1 MLAPRP
7 RPSACLAAL
16 LLLLS
21 AAGGACAQDTAVS
34 VPVGAFVRAAAAAG
48 DTLVSVTL
56 ARPAVARATVA
67 SVAGGVITAAGT
79 PGWTANAFVSSA
91 THHVR
96 ALSGAL
102 RGHYFIVTANGS
114 ATLTVDAAGLDLGQ
128 LAAGDAVEVAP
139 FWTLGTLFP
148 AAAAGT
154 AFVVSTSPL
163 ARQTEILMF
172 DGGATGINRSAS
184 AIYYHFNGAWRRSG
198 AAATTSF
205 DHVVV
210 FPDTYLVV
218 RNKSAGTALTQVGRL
233 QAGGL
238 GTVLEA
244 LPGAA
249 HDNFVA
255 LAHPLDVS
263 LAASGL
269 HLSGFRAST
278 SPLAPTDQL
287 LWFDPAGTGTNRSA
301 SAIYYYFN
309 GAWRKRGVAATTDFG
324 ADTLRAGGGFIIRK
338 AAGPGHAWSYAT
350 NL

>member
-7 RPSACLAAL
+7 RPSVRLAAL
-16 LLLLS
+16 LLLS
-21 AAGGACAQDTAVS
+21 ASGGACAQDSAVS
-34 VPVGAFVRAAAAAG
+34 VPVGAFVRTAAAAS
-48 DTLVSVTL
+48 DTQVSVTL
-56 ARPAVARATVA
+56 SRPAVARATVG
-67 SVAGGVITAAGT
+67 SVGGSVISVSGA
-79 PGWTANAFVSSA
+79 PGWSADTFVSSG
-91 THHVR
+91 THQVR
-96 ALSGAL
+96 VLSGDL
-102 RGHYFIVTANGS
+102 RGHYFIVTANGA
-114 ATLTVDAAGLDLGQ
+114 ATLTVDGAGLDLAL
-128 LAAGDAVEVAP
+128 LAAGDALEVAP

-154 AFVVSTSPL
+154 AFVASASPL

-172 DGGATGINRSAS
+172 DSGGAGINRSAS
-184 AIYYHFNGAWRRSG
+184 AIYYHFNGAWRRAG

-210 FPDTYLVV
+210 FPDSYLVV
-218 RNKSAGTALTQVGRL
+218 RNKAAGTALIQVGRV

-238 GTVLEA
+238 GTVIEA

-255 LAHPLDVS
+255 VAHPLDVS

-269 HLSGFRAST
+269 HLSGFRASA

-301 SAIYYYFN
+301 SAIYYYFD

-324 ADTLRAGGGFIIRK
+324 SDTLRAGGGFIIRK
-338 AAGPGHAWSYAT
+338 AAGSGHAWTYA
-350 NL
+350 NNF